1 MNFIV
6 SLNKA
11 FLKLAGSQL
20 LSALC
25 HCPGEPIAVRSGY
38 DSRGVN
44 SIMTLEVSGQ
54 VTPTTSTTTQ
64 TTSSIS
70 SFVVC
75 ETTAELKVGLG
86 KSVAI
91 HF

>member
-1 MNFIV
+1 
-6 SLNKA
+6 
-11 FLKLAGSQL
+11 
-20 LSALC
+20 
-25 HCPGEPIAVRSGY
+25 
-38 DSRGVN
+38 
-44 SIMTLEVSGQ
+44 MTLEVSGQ
-54 VTPTTSTTTQ
+54 AIPVAEPTTTQ